1 VCGLKLLKWYSA
13 KIKIMIRKQLTIEVN
28 NFTHADIKSISENGT
43 VSCDMLIIEVDE
55 EGNET
60 EVYRE
65 GFTSYDEGNY
75 PFELT
80 EEDIELLT
88 PKIQTDET
96 I

>member
-1 VCGLKLLKWYSA
+1 
-13 KIKIMIRKQLTIEVN
+13 MIRKQLTIEVN

-80 EEDIELLT
+80 EEDLKVLRPEIE
-88 PKIQTDET
+88 IDVM
-96 I
+96 

>member
-1 VCGLKLLKWYSA
+1 MGEINKSGVQLK
-13 KIKIMIRKQLTIEVN
+13 INIMIRKQLNIAVN

-43 VSCDMLIIEVDE
+43 VSCDMLIIEVDND
-55 EGNET
+55 GNET

-80 EEDIELLT
+80 EEDLKNLKPTEN
-88 PKIQTDET
+88 ET

>member
-1 VCGLKLLKWYSA
+1 
-13 KIKIMIRKQLTIEVN
+13 MIRKQLTIAVN

-43 VSCDMLIIEVDE
+43 VSCDMLIISVDD

-80 EEDIELLT
+80 QEDIELLT

>member
-1 VCGLKLLKWYSA
+1 
-13 KIKIMIRKQLTIEVN
+13 MIRKQLTIAVN
-28 NFTHADIKSISENGT
+28 DFTHADIKSISENGT
-43 VSCDMLIIEVDE
+43 ASCDMLIIEVDE

-80 EEDIELLT
+80 EEDIQILRPEIASE
-88 PKIQTDET
+88 PEPEIEA
-96 I
+96 

>member
-1 VCGLKLLKWYSA
+1 
-13 KIKIMIRKQLTIEVN
+13 MIRKQLNIAVN

-43 VSCDMLIIEVDE
+43 VSCDMLTIETDE

-80 EEDIELLT
+80 EGDIYTLKPE
-88 PKIQTDET
+88 IIVENET

>member
-1 VCGLKLLKWYSA
+1 
-13 KIKIMIRKQLTIEVN
+13 MIRKQLNIAVN

-43 VSCDMLIIEVDE
+43 VSCDMLIIQTDE

-80 EEDIELLT
+80 EEDINVLKPE
-88 PKIQTDET
+88 IIVENET

>member
-1 VCGLKLLKWYSA
+1 
-13 KIKIMIRKQLTIEVN
+13 MIRKQLNIEVN

-80 EEDIELLT
+80 EEDFKNLKPIEY
-88 PKIQTDET
+88 ET

>member
-1 VCGLKLLKWYSA
+1 
-13 KIKIMIRKQLTIEVN
+13 MIRKQLNIAVN
-28 NFTHADIKSISENGT
+28 NFTHADLKSISENGT

-88 PKIQTDET
+88 PKIQTDEPL
-96 I
+96 

>member
-1 VCGLKLLKWYSA
+1 
-13 KIKIMIRKQLTIEVN
+13 MIRKQLNIAVN

-55 EGNET
+55 EGDET

-80 EEDIELLT
+80 EEDINVLKPE
-88 PKIQTDET
+88 IIVENET

>member
-1 VCGLKLLKWYSA
+1 
-13 KIKIMIRKQLTIEVN
+13 MIRKQLNIEVN

-80 EEDIELLT
+80 QEDIELLT
-88 PKIQTDET
+88 PKIQTDEPL
-96 I
+96 

>member
-1 VCGLKLLKWYSA
+1 
-13 KIKIMIRKQLTIEVN
+13 MIRKQLNIEVN

-80 EEDIELLT
+80 EEDLKNLKPIEY
-88 PKIQTDET
+88 ET

>member
-1 VCGLKLLKWYSA
+1 
-13 KIKIMIRKQLTIEVN
+13 MIRKQLSIAVN
-28 NFTHADIKSISENGT
+28 NSTHADIKSISENGT
-43 VSCDMLIIEVDE
+43 ASCDMLIIEVDE

>member
-1 VCGLKLLKWYSA
+1 
-13 KIKIMIRKQLTIEVN
+13 MIRKQLNIEVN
-28 NFTHADIKSISENGT
+28 NFTHADIQSISENGT

-60 EVYRE
+60 EVCRE

-80 EEDIELLT
+80 EEDINVLKPE
-88 PKIQTDET
+88 IIVENET

>member
-1 VCGLKLLKWYSA
+1 
-13 KIKIMIRKQLTIEVN
+13 MIRKQLNISVN

-55 EGNET
+55 EGNEK

-80 EEDIELLT
+80 EEDIEILK
-88 PKIQTDET
+88 PVENET

>member
-1 VCGLKLLKWYSA
+1 
-13 KIKIMIRKQLTIEVN
+13 MIRKQLNIAVN

-43 VSCDMLIIEVDE
+43 VSCDMLIIEIDE
-55 EGNET
+55 DGDET

-80 EEDIELLT
+80 EEDIEILRPT
-88 PKIQTDET
+88 ENET

>member
-1 VCGLKLLKWYSA
+1 
-13 KIKIMIRKQLTIEVN
+13 MIRKQLNIAVN
-28 NFTHADIKSISENGT
+28 NFTHADIKSISQNGT

-80 EEDIELLT
+80 EEDIELLN
-88 PKIQTDET
+88 PKIETDET

>member
-1 VCGLKLLKWYSA
+1 
-13 KIKIMIRKQLTIEVN
+13 MIRKQLNIAVN
-28 NFTHADIKSISENGT
+28 NFTHADLKSISENGT
-43 VSCDMLIIEVDE
+43 VSCDMLIIEVDND
-55 EGNET
+55 GNET

>member
-1 VCGLKLLKWYSA
+1 
-13 KIKIMIRKQLTIEVN
+13 MIRKQLNIAVN

-80 EEDIELLT
+80 EEDLKVLRPEIIVENEDL
-88 PKIQTDET
+88 
-96 I
+96 

>member
-1 VCGLKLLKWYSA
+1 
-13 KIKIMIRKQLTIEVN
+13 MIRKQLNIEVN

-80 EEDIELLT
+80 QEDIEVLT
-88 PKIQTDET
+88 PKITEDE
-96 I
+96 II

>member
-1 VCGLKLLKWYSA
+1 
-13 KIKIMIRKQLTIEVN
+13 MIRKQLNIEVN

>member
-1 VCGLKLLKWYSA
+1 
-13 KIKIMIRKQLTIEVN
+13 MIRKQLTTEVN

-60 EVYRE
+60 EIYRE
-65 GFTSYDEGNY
+65 GFTSYDEDNY

-80 EEDIELLT
+80 EEDLKNLKPIE
-88 PKIQTDET
+88 DE
-96 I
+96 II

>member
-1 VCGLKLLKWYSA
+1 
-13 KIKIMIRKQLTIEVN
+13 MIRKQLNIAVN

-80 EEDIELLT
+80 QEDIELLT

-96 I
+96 L

>member
-1 VCGLKLLKWYSA
+1 
-13 KIKIMIRKQLTIEVN
+13 MIRKQLNIAVN

-55 EGNET
+55 DGNET

-80 EEDIELLT
+80 QEDIELLN
-88 PKIQTDET
+88 PKITEDE
-96 I
+96 II

>member
-1 VCGLKLLKWYSA
+1 
-13 KIKIMIRKQLTIEVN
+13 MIRKQLNIAVN

-55 EGNET
+55 DGNET

-80 EEDIELLT
+80 QEDIELLT
-88 PKIQTDET
+88 PKIQTDEA

>member
-1 VCGLKLLKWYSA
+1 MV
-13 KIKIMIRKQLTIEVN
+13 RKQLTTEVN

-80 EEDIELLT
+80 EEDLKNLKPVEYEI
-88 PKIQTDET
+88 I
-96 I
+96 

>member
-1 VCGLKLLKWYSA
+1 
-13 KIKIMIRKQLTIEVN
+13 MIRKQLTAEVN

-43 VSCDMLIIEVDE
+43 VSCDMLIIETDE
-55 EGNET
+55 EGGET

-65 GFTSYDEGNY
+65 GFTSYDEGSY

-80 EEDIELLT
+80 QEDIELLN

-96 I
+96 L

>member
-1 VCGLKLLKWYSA
+1 
-13 KIKIMIRKQLTIEVN
+13 MIRKQLNIAVN

-43 VSCDMLIIEVDE
+43 VSCDMLIIETDE

-80 EEDIELLT
+80 EEDIEILNPT
-88 PKIQTDET
+88 ENET

>member
-1 VCGLKLLKWYSA
+1 
-13 KIKIMIRKQLTIEVN
+13 MIRKQLNIEVN

-60 EVYRE
+60 EIYRE

-80 EEDIELLT
+80 QEDIELLT
-88 PKIQTDET
+88 PKIQTDE
-96 I
+96 II

>member
-1 VCGLKLLKWYSA
+1 
-13 KIKIMIRKQLTIEVN
+13 MIRKQLNIEVN

-80 EEDIELLT
+80 EEDLKVLRPENNNNID
-88 PKIQTDET
+88 I
-96 I
+96 

>member
-1 VCGLKLLKWYSA
+1 
-13 KIKIMIRKQLTIEVN
+13 MIRKQLNIEVN

-43 VSCDMLIIEVDE
+43 VSCDMLIISVDD

-80 EEDIELLT
+80 EEDLKNLKPIENEPL
-88 PKIQTDET
+88 
-96 I
+96 

>member
-1 VCGLKLLKWYSA
+1 
-13 KIKIMIRKQLTIEVN
+13 MIRKQLNIEVN

-43 VSCDMLIIEVDE
+43 VSCDMLIIEVDND
-55 EGNET
+55 GNET
-60 EVYRE
+60 EIYRE

-75 PFELT
+75 PCELT
-80 EEDIELLT
+80 QEDIELLT

>member
-1 VCGLKLLKWYSA
+1 
-13 KIKIMIRKQLTIEVN
+13 MIRKQLNIEVN

-43 VSCDMLIIEVDE
+43 VSCDMLIIEVDND
-55 EGNET
+55 GNET

-75 PFELT
+75 PFALT